1 MPTRPQQPE
10 FETVDTSHAA
20 LSQDS
25 SARDT
30 LNEHRAPYS
39 RIRTG
44 WRNAM
49 NTALGVCA
57 TAILMACQTPPPP
70 PPPAPPP
77 PPVVPAPAPAVIPPY
92 SGPSLPIEQS
102 ARGVQIFLPSAA
114 LFAVGKADLNPEQS
128 GAYINRIAELLTNK
142 TTKDIELE
150 GHTDN
155 VGAAAANQSLSE
167 ARAKS
172 VRDALIKQGIKAERL
187 KIVGMS
193 FNRPIASNA
202 TEEGR
207 KLNRRVEVLI
217 LDEKVDTIT
226 QGEAP
231 NAFES
236 AWDKLKSMINQ
247 GLVKPLTG
255 G

>member
-1 MPTRPQQPE
+1 MPTHPQRLE
-10 FETVDTSHAA
+10 FDAMETTRSA
-20 LSQDS
+20 LSCPHS
-25 SARDT
+25 LRDA
-30 LNEHRAPYS
+30 LSEHVTPAKRTQ
-39 RIRTG
+39 TG
-44 WRNAM
+44 WRGALNA
-49 NTALGVCA
+49 AIGVCA

-70 PPPAPPP
+70 APMPPP
-77 PPVVPAPAPAVIPPY
+77 PPAAPVAVAVVIPPY

-102 ARGVQIFLPSAA
+102 PRGVQIFLPSSA
-114 LFAVGKADLNPEQS
+114 LFAVGKADLNPDQS
-128 GAYINRIAELLTNK
+128 GAYINRIAELLTTK
-142 TTKDIELE
+142 TTKNIELE

-155 VGAAAANQSLSE
+155 VGAAAINQSLSE
-167 ARAKS
+167 ARAIS
-172 VRDALIKQGIKAERL
+172 VREALIKQGVKAERL
-187 KIVGMS
+187 QIVGMS
-193 FNRPIASNA
+193 FKRPIASNA

-236 AWDKLKSMINQ
+236 AWDSLKSMINQ
-247 GLVKPLTG
+247 GLVKPVTG

>member
-1 MPTRPQQPE
+1 MPSRLHHLESDTRVITQ
-10 FETVDTSHAA
+10 SAA
-20 LSQDS
+20 S
-25 SARDT
+25 SPSGLFDAPSDHPT
-30 LNEHRAPYS
+30 LTTRTQ
-39 RIRTG
+39 TG
-44 WRNAM
+44 WRIAL
-49 NTALGVCA
+49 NTALGICA
-57 TAILMACQTPPPP
+57 TAILMACKTPPPP

-77 PPVVPAPAPAVIPPY
+77 PAPVVVPVVIPPY

-102 ARGVQIFLPSAA
+102 PRGVQIFLPSSA
-114 LFAVGKADLNPEQS
+114 LFAVGKADLNPTQS
-128 GAYINRIAELLTNK
+128 GAYIDRIAELLTKK
-142 TTKDIELE
+142 TTKNIELE

-172 VRDALIKQGIKAERL
+172 VREALIKQGIKGERL
-187 KIVGMS
+187 QIVGMS

-202 TEEGR
+202 TEDGR

-217 LDEKVDTIT
+217 LDEKVENIT

-247 GLVKPLTG
+247 GLVKPVTG